1 MPSVVGMDSWLETGG
16 GAPGAADLTLR
27 PARGEVVAS
36 AMAKLLMAL
45 APRRK
50 ESGEEEKMVSLMAEV
65 PEPLL
70 QAMRRFIEQH
80 PNWDQYRLFQAAL
93 AGFLVQ
99 HAPGD
104 RTITRCYL
112 ANLFPGSAR
121 FQGPPGAGAN
131 PARLRVLPVADPP
144 AGPPRFADPSDR
156 AA

>member
-1 MPSVVGMDSWLETGG
+1 LTGRV
-16 GAPGAADLTLR
+16 AC
-27 PARGEVVAS
+27 GELVAN
-36 AMAKLLMAL
+36 AQDQRRMAKARNRMEG
-45 APRRK
+45 RD
-50 ESGEEEKMVSLMAEV
+50 EGMVSLLAEV

-70 QAMRRFIEQH
+70 QAMRRFIDEH

-121 FQGPPGAGAN
+121 FQSPPPVAER
-131 PARLRVLPVADPP
+131 PRLRGLPRVTPP
-144 AGPPRFADPSDR
+144 AAPRRLADSTGQ

>member
-1 MPSVVGMDSWLETGG
+1 MAKARNRSE
-16 GAPGAADLTLR
+16 
-27 PARGEVVAS
+27 RGE
-36 AMAKLLMAL
+36 
-45 APRRK
+45 
-50 ESGEEEKMVSLMAEV
+50 EGMVSLLAEV

-70 QAMRRFIEQH
+70 QAMRHFIDEH

-121 FQGPPGAGAN
+121 FQSP
-131 PARLRVLPVADPP
+131 PP
-144 AGPPRFADPSDR
+144 ATEHPGLRGLARVPPPAARRRLVDPAGK

>member
-1 MPSVVGMDSWLETGG
+1 M
-16 GAPGAADLTLR
+16 APGAMEGGD
-27 PARGEVVAS
+27 GD
-36 AMAKLLMAL
+36 
-45 APRRK
+45 
-50 ESGEEEKMVSLMAEV
+50 GCGDGYGDGMVSLLAEV

-70 QAMRRFIEQH
+70 LAMRHFIDQH

-121 FQGPPGAGAN
+121 FQSPPLAGRRLRVGEPGEERAAER
-131 PARLRVLPVADPP
+131 PRLRVLPRTLPPQGATHRADSNGRVA
-144 AGPPRFADPSDR
+144 
-156 AA
+156 